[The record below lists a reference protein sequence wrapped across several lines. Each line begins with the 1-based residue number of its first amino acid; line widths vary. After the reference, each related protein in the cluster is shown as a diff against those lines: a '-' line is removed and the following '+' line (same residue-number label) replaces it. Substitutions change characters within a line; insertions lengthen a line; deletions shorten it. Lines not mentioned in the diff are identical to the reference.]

1 MNTRLGTLLFVAIV
15 MAAGLV
21 ACGAPAAPAYEAEMP
36 APAPPL
42 EVAPA
47 PPAAEAP
54 AARPAAGGAVLY
66 RTGPE
71 QAPRDERAQRLIIK
85 NAEVKLLVADTDAA
99 IDGVTQVIVDVGG
112 YLISSRIWY
121 QEWGGENL
129 KYATLTFGVPAEE
142 FERSLRRLRQLAVRV
157 IDETSTGQDVTE
169 EYVDLLSRL
178 ESLQATRA
186 RILEFLARARTVEEA
201 LTVNDQLAGVEV
213 QIEEV
218 QGRINYYADRAA
230 FSTITVHLEPV
241 LPELVPTP
249 TPTPTATPTP
259 TPWDPGATFSSARRT
274 VTSAYQGMIDL
285 AIWMLVVVVPVLGPP
300 VLVIWLIWRVMRRK
314 QPPSPPGADAGG

>member
-1 MNTRLGTLLFVAIV
+1 M
-15 MAAGLV
+15 
-21 ACGAPAAPAYEAEMP
+21 
-36 APAPPL
+36 
-42 EVAPA
+42 
-47 PPAAEAP
+47 
-54 AARPAAGGAVLY
+54 LY
-66 RTGPE
+66 RTGPD
-71 QAPRDERAQRLIIK
+71 QAARRDERGQRLIIK
-85 NAEVKLLVADTDAA
+85 NAEVKLLVADTDVA

-112 YLISSRIWY
+112 YLISSRMWY
-121 QEWGGENL
+121 QEWGAENI

-186 RILEFLARARTVEEA
+186 RILEFLDRARTVEEA
-201 LTVNDQLAGVEV
+201 LTVNDQLAGVEA

-230 FSTITVHLEPV
+230 FSTITVSLEPV

-259 TPWDPGATFSSARRT
+259 VPWDPGATFSEARRT
-274 VTSAYQGMIDL
+274 VTSAYQGMTDL
-285 AIWMLVVVVPVLGPP
+285 AIWVLVVVIPVLAPP
-300 VLVIWLIWRVMRRK
+300 ALVIWLIWRVMRRK
-314 QPPSPPGADAGG
+314 RPSPPPGGDAGD